1 MAHQIAPHENNE
13 VRLVLSGAK
22 PLATIE
28 KGKDPYGYA
37 LAVAMAGTGSIYS
50 NVRPTAD
57 SPTGE
62 IIIVKAGNKN
72 HIETYLY
79 LLEKGVEQYGVKE
92 YHRRMGELF
101 GYSDEDIEAFID
113 VEIECSCSKCVGKYI
128 VWE

>member
-37 LAVAMAGTGSIYS
+37 LAVAMAGTGALHYHARS
-50 NVRPTAD
+50 TAD
-57 SPTGE
+57 SPQGE
-62 IIIVKAGNKN
+62 VVITLPRNK
-72 HIETYLY
+72 HLVDEYTT
-79 LLEKGVEQYGVKE
+79 LLLWGRKRYGIKE
-92 YHRRMGELF
+92 YHRRMGRLF

-113 VEIECSCSKCVGKYI
+113 AEIECSCSKCVGKYI